1 VRLPQTAEYALRAVL
16 EVASAGADRPVR
28 VGEIASA
35 LNVPQNYLSKTL
47 HVLARSG
54 VLVSARGPRGG
65 FQLAGPAERLTLD
78 RIISPFDTVRGRDCL
93 LGRQR
98 CSDLRPCAAHERWA
112 DVNRRLTAFFTD
124 TTIADLLREEPDRD
138 ALDRDR
144 SRVLDLPPPAQR
156 AAPRRQPGRAPARRP
171 SRAP

>member
-16 EVASAGADRPVR
+16 EVASAGAERPVR
-28 VGEIASA
+28 VGEIAAA
-35 LNVPQNYLSKTL
+35 LDVPQNYLSKTL
-47 HVLARSG
+47 HLLARSG
-54 VLVSARGPRGG
+54 VLISTRGPRGG
-65 FQLAGPAERLTLD
+65 FQLGVPAERLTLD
-78 RIISPFDTVRGRDCL
+78 RIVSPFDTVRGRDCL

-112 DVNRRLTAFFTD
+112 DVNRRLTEFFSD
-124 TTIADLLREEPDRD
+124 TTVADLLGEEPDRD
-138 ALDRDR
+138 RLDRKT
-144 SRVLDLPPPAQR
+144 SRVLYLPPPARR